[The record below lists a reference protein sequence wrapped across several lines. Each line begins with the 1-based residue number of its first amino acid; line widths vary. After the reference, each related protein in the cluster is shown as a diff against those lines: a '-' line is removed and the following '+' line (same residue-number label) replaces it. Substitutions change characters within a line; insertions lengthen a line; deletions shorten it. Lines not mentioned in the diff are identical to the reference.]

1 MYYVGLDIHKKYCIS
16 AVMDKEGKMIYR
28 GRIESKPEALRQY
41 FKGLEEPCH
50 VAMEACYNW
59 GYFLDVLE
67 NVTEEISLAH
77 PLKTRLIAEARI
89 KTDAI
94 DAKVLA
100 DLLRTN
106 LLPLAYIPCPET
118 RRLKNFLRYRAGL
131 AAMNTQVKNKI
142 HALLDQHEF
151 AEKETLAQLSD
162 LFGKQGRSLLPGVIL
177 PGQDTQILRSWMG
190 LWEHV
195 HQDILKADVW
205 IRHHAKEDPLS
216 SLLKTIPGIG
226 DQFALLVRYEI
237 DDIQRFHTAK
247 KLVSYAGLAP
257 STYSSGGK
265 TRHGGITKQGNKW
278 LRWAFVEAAQKAPLT
293 SPYFKQ
299 YYERIKDRAGWDRA
313 RVATARKIAE
323 AVFGVMKNQQIYQE
337 YLLGQLPSNGSSRL
351 AA

>member
-16 AVMDKEGKMIYR
+16 AVMDKEGKMIDR
-28 GRIESKPEALRQY
+28 KRIESKPQALKQY
-41 FKGLEEPCH
+41 FGMLKEPCH

-59 GYFLDVLE
+59 GYFLDILE
-67 NVTEEISLAH
+67 DVTEEISLAH

-89 KTDAI
+89 KTDDI

-106 LLPLAYIPCPET
+106 LLPLAYIPGNET
-118 RRLKNFLRYRAGL
+118 RRVKNFLRYRSGL
-131 AAMNTQVKNKI
+131 AALSTQIKNKI

-151 AEKETLAQLSD
+151 AEKETLAAMTD
-162 LFGKQGRSLLPGVIL
+162 IFGKKARSLLTEISL
-177 PGQDTQILRSWMG
+177 PGQDTHILKSWMS
-190 LWEHV
+190 LWEHI
-195 HQDILKADVW
+195 HQEMLKADVW
-205 IRHHAKEDPLS
+205 IRHHVKEDLIS
-216 SLLKTIPGIG
+216 SLLITIPGIG
-226 DQFALLVRYEI
+226 AQFALLVRYEI
-237 DDIQRFHTAK
+237 DQIERFKSAK

-278 LRWAFVEAAQKAPLT
+278 LRWAFIEAAQKAPFT

-299 YYERIKDRAGWDRA
+299 YYERIKERSGWDRS

-323 AVFGVMKNQQIYQE
+323 AVFGVMKNQKPYQE
-337 YLLGQLPSNGSSRL
+337 HLLGQLPSKGSSRWV
-351 AA
+351 A

>member
-16 AVMDKEGKMIYR
+16 AVMDKEGKMLDR
-28 GRIESKPEALRQY
+28 RRIESKPQALKHY
-41 FKGLEEPCH
+41 FNELPEPCH

-59 GYFLDVLE
+59 GYFLDILE
-67 NVTEEISLAH
+67 DVTEEISLAH
-77 PLKTRLIAEARI
+77 PLKTRLIAETRI

-106 LLPLAYIPCPET
+106 LLPLAYIPGSET

-151 AEKETLAQLSD
+151 AEKETLAQLTD
-162 LFGKQGRSLLPGVIL
+162 LFGKQGRHLLTEVCL
-177 PGQDTQILRSWMG
+177 PGQDTQILKSWMN
-190 LWEHV
+190 LWEHI
-195 HQDILKADVW
+195 HQEILKADVW

-216 SLLKTIPGIG
+216 SLLQTIPGIG
-226 DQFALLVRYEI
+226 AQFALLVRYEI
-237 DDIQRFHTAK
+237 DQIERFRTAK

-278 LRWAFVEAAQKAPLT
+278 LRWAFVEAAQRAPLT

-323 AVFGVMKNQQIYQE
+323 AVFGVMKNQQVYQE
-337 YLLGQLPSNGSSRL
+337 HLLGQLPSKGSSRL
-351 AA
+351 VA

>member
-16 AVMDKEGKMIYR
+16 AVMDKEGKMIDR
-28 GRIESKPEALRQY
+28 KKIESKPQALKQY
-41 FKGLEEPCH
+41 FNALKEPCH

-59 GYFLDVLE
+59 GYFLDILE
-67 NVTEEISLAH
+67 DVTDEISLAH

-89 KTDAI
+89 KTDDI

-106 LLPLAYIPCPET
+106 LLPLSYIPGNET
-118 RRLKNFLRYRAGL
+118 RRVKNFLRYRSGL
-131 AAMNTQVKNKI
+131 AALNTQVKNKI

-151 AEKETLAQLSD
+151 PEKETLACLTD
-162 LFGKQGRSLLPGVIL
+162 IFGKKGRALLTEISL
-177 PGQDTQILRSWMG
+177 PGQDTVILKSWMG
-190 LWEHV
+190 FWEHI
-195 HQDILKADVW
+195 HQEILKADVW
-205 IRHHAKEDPLS
+205 IRHHVKEDPIS
-216 SLLKTIPGIG
+216 SFLQTIPGIG
-226 DQFALLVRYEI
+226 AQFALLVRYEI
-237 DDIQRFHTAK
+237 DRIDRFKTAK

-293 SPYFKQ
+293 SPYFRQ
-299 YYERIKDRAGWDRA
+299 YYERIKERSGWDRA

-323 AVFGVMKNQQIYQE
+323 AVFGVMKNKQIYQE
-337 YLLGQLPSNGSSRL
+337 HLLGQLPSKGSSRW